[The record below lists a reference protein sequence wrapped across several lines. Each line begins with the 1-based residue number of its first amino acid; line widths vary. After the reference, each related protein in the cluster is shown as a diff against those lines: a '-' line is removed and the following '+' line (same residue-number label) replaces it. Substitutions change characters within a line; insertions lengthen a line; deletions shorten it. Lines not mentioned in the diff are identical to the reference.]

1 MRHSLSRLLDK
12 PLLKASLLSLS
23 IIASILVMEQ
33 KGILEPLELR
43 AYDLMVRL
51 RPGQEPD
58 DRLLIVGV
66 TETDLRRLN
75 VATPSDRTLAET
87 LAILQA
93 AKPRAIG
100 LDFYRD
106 LPQGLGQSALLQQ
119 LQAKN
124 VVAIHRIS
132 NLADEQIPPPPG
144 MPPEQIGF
152 NDISIDRDGVV
163 RRTLIF
169 AQEETSFA
177 MQLAFTYLEKDGV
190 MAEESPEEAGI
201 LKLGKSTFWPIGS
214 TAGAYRTADT
224 RGHQI
229 LLNYRNLVVGRRVTL
244 SQLLDRQVPADWIRD
259 KIVLIGNVAIS
270 SKDFFYTPYSP
281 SQKNEHQMSGVEVHG
296 QTISQILDAASG
308 KRPLIR
314 SFSNGT
320 ERLWIAIWGLVSA
333 IVAWRMRRI
342 FPWAIVQVGILA
354 TSSSLGFIALTQ
366 GLWVPVVAPIV
377 SAIAGGGCVI
387 AYRAQML
394 QRQNRM
400 AMTLLGQNTSPKVAQ
415 TLWENRHDLIQ
426 SGHLT
431 GQQVVATMLFSD
443 LRGFSG
449 ISENL
454 TPPDLMRWLNEYL
467 STMTAAIHH
476 HQGVV
481 NKFMGDGIF
490 AVFGVPI
497 ARTTP
502 EEIAA
507 DAQDAVN
514 CAIEMAQRLETLNQ
528 EWGERGFGPIQMRV
542 GICTGTVVVGTLGNR
557 DHLEYGVIG
566 DAVNTA
572 SRLESCEKQRQP
584 DPCRILISESTQQYL
599 AEKFALEAWGMIG
612 LAGKQ
617 QQVNV
622 YRVVANQDVPVN
634 PVAISIP

>member
-1 MRHSLSRLLDK
+1 MRRSLNQLLDK

-23 IIASILVMEQ
+23 IIGGILLMEQ
-33 KGILEPLELR
+33 KGVLEPLELR

-58 DRLLIVGV
+58 SRLLVVGV

-75 VATPSDRTLAET
+75 VATPSDRTLAEA
-87 LAILQA
+87 LSILQA
-93 AKPRAIG
+93 SQPRAIG

-106 LPQGLGQSALLQQ
+106 LPQGTGQPALIQQ

-132 NLADEQIPPPPG
+132 NIADEQIPPPPG
-144 MPPEQIGF
+144 MAPEQIGF

-169 AQEETSFA
+169 AQEDTSFA

-201 LKLGKSTFWPIGS
+201 LKLGQSTFWPIES
-214 TAGAYRTADT
+214 TSGAYRTADT

-229 LLNYRNLVVGRRVTL
+229 LLNYRNLQVGRRVTL
-244 SQLLDRQVPADWIRD
+244 SQLLDRQVPADWIRN
-259 KIVLIGNVAIS
+259 KIILIGNVATS

-281 SQKNEHQMSGVEVHG
+281 GQTNEHQMSGVEVHG
-296 QTISQILDAASG
+296 QVISQLLDAATG
-308 KRPLIR
+308 KRPLIWAL
-314 SFSNGT
+314 SNHT
-320 ERLWIAIWGLVSA
+320 ERVWIAIWGILSA
-333 IVAWRMRRI
+333 IIAWRMRRI
-342 FPWAIVQVGILA
+342 FPWAIVQASLLA
-354 TSSSLGFIALTQ
+354 ASSSLGFVALMQ
-366 GLWVPVVAPIV
+366 GLWVPVVAPMV

-431 GQQVVATMLFSD
+431 GQQVMATMLFSD

-507 DAQDAVN
+507 DAEDAVN
-514 CAIEMAQRLETLNQ
+514 CAIEMAERLEKLNQ

-557 DHLEYGVIG
+557 EHLEYGVIG

-572 SRLESCEKQRQP
+572 SRLESCEKHRQS

-599 AEKFALEAWGMIG
+599 GKKFALEAWGMLG

-617 QQVNV
+617 QQVSV
-622 YRVVANQDVPVN
+622 YRVINHQPTVVN
-634 PVAISIP
+634 AEAISIP